1 MSLSDLARAAADS
14 SITLVAALPAEISN
28 PAPRAPAGVATTVT
42 ELLAWGKWIAFVCG
56 VAGLI
61 VSGIMMMLGRRN
73 RSQMSADGAIGLP
86 WVIGGLSVVVLAV
99 PMVNN
104 LFG

>member
-1 MSLSDLARAAADS
+1 MSLTHLAAVAAD
-14 SITLVAALPAEISN
+14 TATTVLAAVGTDIGN
-28 PAPRAPAGVATTVT
+28 PAPRAPAGVSNTVN

-61 VSGIMMMLGRRN
+61 VSGVMMMLGRRN

-104 LFG
+104 LFA

>member
-1 MSLSDLARAAADS
+1 MTLPTLLYTASGVLAAVP
-14 SITLVAALPAEISN
+14 TEIVN
-28 PAPRAPAGVATTVT
+28 PAPQAPDGVQATVT
-42 ELLAWGKWIAFVCG
+42 TLLAWGKWIAFVCG
-56 VAGLI
+56 VAGII

-86 WVIGGLSVVVLAV
+86 WVIGGLSVVALAV

>member
-1 MSLSDLARAAADS
+1 MSLFLHAMTQSMSLLAAVPAD
-14 SITLVAALPAEISN
+14 INNPPAV
-28 PAPRAPAGVATTVT
+28 PPQGVEQTVDQ
-42 ELLAWGKWIAFVCG
+42 LLAWGKWIAFVCG

-86 WVIGGLSVVVLAV
+86 WVIGGLSCVVLAV
-99 PMVNN
+99 PLVNN

>member
-1 MSLSDLARAAADS
+1 MTLTAAALS
-14 SITLVAALPAEISN
+14 VAADVLADIDN
-28 PAPRAPAGVATTVT
+28 PAPRAPDGVAGTVNT
-42 ELLAWGKWIAFVCG
+42 LLAWGKWIAFVCG

-86 WVIGGLSVVVLAV
+86 WVIGGLSVVALAV
-99 PMVNN
+99 PIVNN

>member
-1 MSLSDLARAAADS
+1 MTLLPHILSIGAEVLADLN
-14 SITLVAALPAEISN
+14 N
-28 PAPRAPAGVATTVT
+28 PAPQAPDGVAATVNT
-42 ELLAWGKWIAFVCG
+42 LLAWGKWIAFVCG
-56 VAGLI
+56 VAGII

-86 WVIGGLSVVVLAV
+86 WVIGGLSVVALAV
-99 PMVNN
+99 PIVNN

>member
-1 MSLSDLARAAADS
+1 MTLLPTVLSVGADVLADLN
-14 SITLVAALPAEISN
+14 N
-28 PAPRAPAGVATTVT
+28 PAPQAPDGVAATVNT
-42 ELLAWGKWIAFVCG
+42 LLAWGKWIAFVCG
-56 VAGLI
+56 VAGII

-86 WVIGGLSVVVLAV
+86 WVIGGLSVVALAV
-99 PMVNN
+99 PIVNN

>member
-1 MSLSDLARAAADS
+1 MILSHLVTAAVDSLSSVL
-14 SITLVAALPAEISN
+14 AALPVEISN
-28 PAPRAPAGVATTVT
+28 PAPKAPAGVSNTVT

-86 WVIGGLSVVVLAV
+86 WVVGGLSVVVLAV
-99 PMVNN
+99 PLVNN

>member
-1 MSLSDLARAAADS
+1 MSLTHLAAVAAD
-14 SITLVAALPAEISN
+14 TATTVLAAVPTDIGN
-28 PAPRAPAGVATTVT
+28 PAPRAPAGVSNTVN

-61 VSGIMMMLGRRN
+61 VSGVMMMLGRRN

-104 LFG
+104 LFA

>member
-1 MSLSDLARAAADS
+1 MTVPQLADAVGHTAAHV
-14 SITLVAALPAEISN
+14 LAALPAQISN
-28 PAPRAPAGVATTVT
+28 PAPRAPAGVASTVSD
-42 ELLAWGKWIAFVCG
+42 LLAWGKWIAFVCG

>member
-1 MSLSDLARAAADS
+1 MMLPDLLDLA
-14 SITLVAALPAEISN
+14 VQVLPADITN
-28 PAPRAPAGVATTVT
+28 PAPVAPDGVEGTINT
-42 ELLAWGKWIAFVCG
+42 LIGWGKWIAFVCG

-61 VSGIMMMLGRRN
+61 VCGVMMLVGRRN
-73 RSQMSADGAIGLP
+73 RSAMSADGAIGLP

-99 PMVNN
+99 PLVNN

>member
-1 MSLSDLARAAADS
+1 MTVPQLADAVGHTAARV
-14 SITLVAALPAEISN
+14 LAALPAQISN
-28 PAPRAPAGVATTVT
+28 PAPRAPAGVASTVSD
-42 ELLAWGKWIAFVCG
+42 LLAWGKWIAFVCG

>member
-1 MSLSDLARAAADS
+1 MSLSHLAAAALDA
-14 SITLVAALPAEISN
+14 LAAVPAEISN
-28 PAPRAPAGVATTVT
+28 PAPKAPAGVSNTVN

-104 LFG
+104 LFA

>member
-1 MSLSDLARAAADS
+1 MTLLPTILNAAGDVLADLN
-14 SITLVAALPAEISN
+14 N
-28 PAPRAPAGVATTVT
+28 PAPRAPDGVATTVNT
-42 ELLAWGKWIAFVCG
+42 LLAWGKWIAFVCG
-56 VAGLI
+56 VAGII

-86 WVIGGLSVVVLAV
+86 WVIGGLSVVALAV

>member
-1 MSLSDLARAAADS
+1 MSLLH
-14 SITLVAALPAEISN
+14 
-28 PAPRAPAGVATTVT
+28 TVT
-42 ELLAWGKWIAFVCG
+42 LSMSQALAAVPTDINNPPAVPPQGVEQTVDQLLAWGKWIAFVCG

-86 WVIGGLSVVVLAV
+86 WVIGGLSVVALAV
-99 PMVNN
+99 PIVNN

>member
-1 MSLSDLARAAADS
+1 MTVPQLADAVGHAAS
-14 SITLVAALPAEISN
+14 HVLAALPAQISN
-28 PAPRAPAGVATTVT
+28 PAPRAPAGVASTVSD
-42 ELLAWGKWIAFVCG
+42 LLAWGKWIAFVCG

>member
-1 MSLSDLARAAADS
+1 MSL
-14 SITLVAALPAEISN
+14 ITLLAATGETVATALAALPAAISN
-28 PAPRAPAGVATTVT
+28 PSPQAPAGVSATVT

>member
-1 MSLSDLARAAADS
+1 MSFAATVLDSATQVWAAVPAD
-14 SITLVAALPAEISN
+14 ISN
-28 PAPRAPAGVATTVT
+28 PAPVAPDGVQQTVT
-42 ELLAWGKWIAFVCG
+42 TLLAWGKWIAFVCG